1 MSSHWEGVVSVA
13 REVDDAYARGKQP
26 DVEVI
31 LRLARAVLG
40 FQQHLAAMRVSSQT
54 RLKAAAASPP
64 APGE

>member
-1 MSSHWEGVVSVA
+1 MSSHWEGVVRIA
-13 REVDDAYARGKQP
+13 REVDGAYATGKQP

-31 LRLARAVLG
+31 LRLARAVLE
-40 FQQHLAAMRVSSQT
+40 FQQHLAAMRVTSQS